1 MTDPRVLSAAHNP
14 SVLARNSVDIMNFR
28 SKTKV
33 LCRFSGG
40 ATMVLRRLR
49 FSSGRQKWDP
59 IAPTSISKVVRA
71 EAEKDHHAA
80 TQEERGRWAVFRY
93 RVKFAA
99 TFRGQML

>member
-1 MTDPRVLSAAHNP
+1 MTDPRVLSADHNP
-14 SVLARNSVDIMNFR
+14 SVLARNSVEIMNFR
-28 SKTKV
+28 LKTMV

-59 IAPTSISKVVRA
+59 IAPTLISKVVRA
-71 EAEKDHHAA
+71 EAKKDHHAA

>member
-40 ATMVLRRLR
+40 ATMVFAPPPIQQWSPEVGPNRPHLN
-49 FSSGRQKWDP
+49 FKGRTDTDVDA
-59 IAPTSISKVVRA
+59 I
-71 EAEKDHHAA
+71 
-80 TQEERGRWAVFRY
+80 
-93 RVKFAA
+93 
-99 TFRGQML
+99 